1 MDSVIWWVRRD
12 MRLSDNAALLAALA
26 HGLPVVPVFI
36 LAPQTE
42 ALGAAP
48 RWRLGQ
54 AIAAL
59 DAALRAKGSR
69 LTLRRGQALQV
80 QPLLLWKKPAS
91 QHLRLD
97 LPLLPFQIHPN
108 LPGRPGEE
116 HLITAVTEAH
126 AAEPLSQRWCL
137 AWRGMQ
143 RHRFRPQLQVIGQAT
158 AQLVPT

>member
-36 LAPQTE
+36 LDPQTE

-69 LTLRRGQALQV
+69 LILRRGQALTV
-80 QPLLLWKKPAS
+80 LASALGPLLLAWCVDWTGS
-91 QHLRLD
+91 YQSIFF
-97 LPLLPFQIHPN
+97 LL
-108 LPGRPGEE
+108 
-116 HLITAVTEAH
+116 
-126 AAEPLSQRWCL
+126 AA
-137 AWRGMQ
+137 
-143 RHRFRPQLQVIGQAT
+143 VIG
-158 AQLVPT
+158 LVAGSSLAVRLPQPGQ

>member
-36 LAPQTE
+36 LDPQTE

-69 LTLRRGQALQV
+69 LILRRGQALTV
-80 QPLLLWKKPAS
+80 LASLQPKAVHWTRIYDPAS
-91 QHLRLD
+91 KARDALVKSGLRHLGID
-97 LPLLPFQIHPN
+97 
-108 LPGRPGEE
+108 
-116 HLITAVTEAH
+116 AH
-126 AAEPLSQRWCL
+126 SHAGFVLAEPCETP
-137 AWRGMQ
+137 GG
-143 RHRFRPQLQVIGQAT
+143 IGGRIW
-158 AQLVPT
+158 PR